1 MAGAD
6 ECPEVGEEPGIEG
19 VEGCPE
25 DGVVILGVRGAG
37 EAGRAMVDTALR
49 VAGWISAIP

>member
-6 ECPEVGEEPGIEG
+6 ERPEVGEEPGLEG

-25 DGVVILGVRGAG
+25 DGVVTLGGRGAG
-37 EAGRAMVDTALR
+37 EAGRAMVDTALSA
-49 VAGWISAIP
+49 AGCVSAIL